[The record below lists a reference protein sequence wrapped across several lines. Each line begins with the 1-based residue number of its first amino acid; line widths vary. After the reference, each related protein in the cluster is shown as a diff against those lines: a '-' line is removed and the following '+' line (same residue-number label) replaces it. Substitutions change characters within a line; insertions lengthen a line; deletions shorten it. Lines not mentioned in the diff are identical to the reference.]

1 MPNISRRR
9 VLRTFSALPFVGLA
23 SALPVVA
30 RAAEISYKYG
40 TNLPLA
46 HPLNVRAKEA
56 ADEIREKSKGR
67 VDIAILPNNQLGCD
81 NDMLAQV
88 RACGMQLF
96 TPSSLVIATLVPSA
110 AIK

>member
-30 RAAEISYKYG
+30 RAAEFSYKYG
-40 TNLPLA
+40 NNLPLA

-67 VDIAILPNNQLGCD
+67 VDIAIFPNNQLGGD
-81 NDMLAQV
+81 TDMLAQV
-88 RACGMQLF
+88 RAGGSQFF
-96 TPSSLVIATLVPSA
+96 TPRSEEHTSEL
-110 AIK
+110 